1 MKILIQT
8 LNFAPDVIGVPKYS
22 GELAADLA
30 SRGHDVRVLTA
41 PPYYP
46 HWKIAPPY
54 RALAYRAE
62 AWQGC
67 TVRRVPLYVPQRPTG
82 LKRLAHHASYAAAGL
97 PSVADEMVR
106 HRPDVVLAVA
116 PSLLA
121 APATALAARLA
132 GVPCWLHIQDLEV
145 DAAFELGLLHS
156 AWSRTLAET
165 VERRVYSLFHRVS
178 TISEAMRRRL
188 IAKGVRDERC
198 VLLRNWVDTADI
210 RPIDRDTLLRRELGI
225 DPSRIV
231 ALYAGN
237 MAAKQGLELVVEAA
251 RQVAGRRPDV
261 LVVLCGAGPA
271 LEGLRQAA
279 AGLDNVRFVPLQPA
293 ERLGELLGSADI
305 HLLPQREE
313 AADLVLPSKLTGML
327 ASGRPILAMAR
338 PGTGLAEEMS
348 GAGWLVDPGRADA
361 LAEALVAAAENAAER
376 AARGAVGRALALE
389 RWDRQVIVDRFEQGL
404 AGLAEPARSGD
415 DRLLSSLAQMS
426 RPVSAA
432 AGGVMSRWMSRNRR
446 RHQAEPARRR

>member
-22 GELAADLA
+22 GELAADLS

-46 HWKIAPPY
+46 HWKITPPY

-82 LKRLAHHASYAAAGL
+82 LKRLAHHAFYAAASL
-97 PSVADEMVR
+97 PLVADEMVR

-156 AWSRTLAET
+156 AWSRALAEM

-198 VLLRNWVDTADI
+198 VLLRNWVDSALPPDPYPTRAGAQRSWWRGSAGGTTGDRRSGSGLGSRSPVAV
-210 RPIDRDTLLRRELGI
+210 RP
-225 DPSRIV
+225 
-231 ALYAGN
+231 
-237 MAAKQGLELVVEAA
+237 AAN
-251 RQVAGRRPDV
+251 
-261 LVVLCGAGPA
+261 
-271 LEGLRQAA
+271 A
-279 AGLDNVRFVPLQPA
+279 AG
-293 ERLGELLGSADI
+293 
-305 HLLPQREE
+305 
-313 AADLVLPSKLTGML
+313 
-327 ASGRPILAMAR
+327 
-338 PGTGLAEEMS
+338 
-348 GAGWLVDPGRADA
+348 
-361 LAEALVAAAENAAER
+361 VA
-376 AARGAVGRALALE
+376 
-389 RWDRQVIVDRFEQGL
+389 
-404 AGLAEPARSGD
+404 
-415 DRLLSSLAQMS
+415 
-426 RPVSAA
+426 
-432 AGGVMSRWMSRNRR
+432 
-446 RHQAEPARRR
+446 